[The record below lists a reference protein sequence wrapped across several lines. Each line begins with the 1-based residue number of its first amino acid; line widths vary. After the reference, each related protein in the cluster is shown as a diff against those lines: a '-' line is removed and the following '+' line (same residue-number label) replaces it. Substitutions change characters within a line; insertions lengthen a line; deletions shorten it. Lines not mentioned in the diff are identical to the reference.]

1 MTVQYNVP
9 ILAVEVAQKGWD
21 PASVIDEASASMVSV
36 LQGLATAG
44 IWFAIV
50 WLPILLIVGLVV
62 VIAVAIARRLGYGRR
77 TGGLP
82 PAPIVGEG

>member
-1 MTVQYNVP
+1 
-9 ILAVEVAQKGWD
+9 
-21 PASVIDEASASMVSV
+21 VIDEASASMVSV

-50 WLPILLIVGLVV
+50 WLPILLIIGLVGI
-62 VIAVAIARRLGYGRR
+62 IAVAIVRRLGYGRR
-77 TGGLP
+77 TTGGLP

>member
-1 MTVQYNVP
+1 
-9 ILAVEVAQKGWD
+9 
-21 PASVIDEASASMVSV
+21 VIDEATASMVSV

-44 IWFAIV
+44 IWFVIV
-50 WLPILLIVGLVV
+50 WLPIILIVGLVA

-77 TGGLP
+77 TLGGVP